1 MKICPRR
8 WQVVFLAFLILGVPG
23 RADER
28 VARKLPRE
36 YVNPFIGTDDMGHTF
51 PGAAVPFGL
60 VQLSPETDDQPY
72 NTGNAYNKEVYRYC
86 AGYQYADK
94 TIVGFSH
101 THFNGTGHSDLGDIR
116 LMPIT
121 GPLRLDPGPK
131 DDPDSGYRS
140 RFSHEREKA
149 EPGYYRVRLDDYGIE
164 AELTATERCGFHRYS
179 FPVSSEARIILD
191 LTAGLYNY
199 EGKTIWSFVR
209 VESPTLVTGYVQTSG
224 WARTRS
230 VYFAMEFSR
239 PVKSYGL
246 VNGEQPVYKGFWR
259 KWNEGSGFPERA
271 GRKVKGHF
279 EFDTEGNG
287 VVMVKVGIS
296 GVSAANARENLQAGI
311 PGWDFDGTK
320 TRAAE
325 LWDQELSKIVIEAG
339 EDMKADF
346 YTAMYHAFLS
356 PSIFSDVNGQY
367 RGLDQNVHTANAG
380 GNYTVFSLWDTYRAL
395 HPLFTM
401 IQERRAADMVGSMLA
416 HYEQSVHHI
425 LPIWS
430 HWANE
435 NWCMIGYHAVP
446 VIADAY
452 MKGLGGFDRDEAFK
466 AVLASAGYDPYDG
479 IGAYRKLGYVPE
491 DVSPNSASKTL
502 EYAYDDWT
510 IMRFAEK
517 LGRLEAAAEF
527 RRRALNYR
535 NVFDPGTGFM
545 RARNSD
551 GTWKTSF
558 DPLSVV
564 GQGFIEGNSWN
575 YSLYVPHDVNGLMT
589 LLGGPDKLVS
599 WLDSL
604 FDFKLPEKYLTESED
619 VTRVGLIGNYVHGN
633 EPSHHIPYLYC
644 YAGRPWKTQEMVR
657 RIVREMY
664 KPEPH
669 GLCGNDDCGQMSA
682 WYIFSVLGF
691 YPVAPGSDEYVIG
704 SPSAASAVIRLEG
717 GRTFKVVAENQGPG
731 NVYIGKALLN
741 GKPFDRCYI
750 THEELTRGGEL
761 QFFMGSKPNKKWGVG
776 PGAVPYSLSAPGR

>member
-1 MKICPRR
+1 MKMDSRR
-8 WQVVFLAFLILGVPG
+8 WQVVFLAFLSLAALA
-23 RADER
+23 RADGQKG
-28 VARKLPRE
+28 RKPLHE
-36 YVNPFIGTDDMGHTF
+36 YVDPFIGTDDMGHTF

-72 NTGNAYNKEVYRYC
+72 NIGNAYNKDVYRYC

-121 GPLRLDPGPK
+121 GPLRLEPGTK

-164 AELTATERCGFHRYS
+164 AELTATGHCGFHRYA
-179 FPVSSEARIILD
+179 FPASAEARIILD

-199 EGKTIWSFVR
+199 EGKSIWSFVR
-209 VESPTLVTGYVQTSG
+209 VESPTLVTGYAQTSG

-230 VYFAMEFSR
+230 VYFAIEFSR

-246 VNGEQPVYKGFWR
+246 VNGETPFYKGFWR
-259 KWNEGSGFPERA
+259 RWNQDSGFPERA

-279 EFDTEGNG
+279 EFDMDEGG
-287 VVMVKVGIS
+287 VVMVKVGLS
-296 GVSAANARENLQAGI
+296 GVSAANALENLRGEI
-311 PGWDFDGTK
+311 PGWDFEGTRK
-320 TRAAE
+320 AAAE
-325 LWDQELSKIVIEAG
+325 TWNAELSKIAIEAG
-339 EDMKADF
+339 EDMKVDF

-356 PSIFSDVNGQY
+356 PAAFSDVNGEY
-367 RGLDQNVHTANAG
+367 RGLDQNIHRASGFTNF
-380 GNYTVFSLWDTYRAL
+380 TIFSLWDTYRAL
-395 HPLFTM
+395 HPLFTI
-401 IQERRAADMVGSMLA
+401 IQEKRAGDMVESMLV

-446 VIADAY
+446 VIADAFL
-452 MKGLGGFDRDEAFK
+452 KGLGGFDPKEAFE
-466 AVLASAGYDPYDG
+466 AVLASSCHDPYDG

-491 DVSPNSASKTL
+491 DVSSESASKTL

-510 IMRFAEK
+510 IMRLAGK
-517 LGRLEAAAEF
+517 LGLPEKAEEF
-527 RRRALNYR
+527 RRRALSYK
-535 NVFDPGTGFM
+535 NVFDRGTGFM

-551 GTWKTSF
+551 GTWKTPF

-575 YSLYVPHDVNGLMT
+575 YSLYVPQDVNGLMT

-604 FDFKLPEKYLTESED
+604 FNFKLPEKYLTESED

-657 RIVREMY
+657 RIVTEMY

-691 YPVAPGSDEYVIG
+691 YPVAPGSNEYVIG
-704 SPSAASAVIRLEG
+704 SPSAASAVIRLG
-717 GRTFKVVAENQGPG
+717 NGRTFQVVAEDQGPA
-731 NVYIGKALLN
+731 NIYIRKALLN
-741 GKPFDRCYI
+741 GKPLDRCYI

-761 QFFMGSKPNKKWGVG
+761 RFFMGPKPNKKWGVG
-776 PGAVPYSLSAPGR
+776 PGAVPYSMSAPGK